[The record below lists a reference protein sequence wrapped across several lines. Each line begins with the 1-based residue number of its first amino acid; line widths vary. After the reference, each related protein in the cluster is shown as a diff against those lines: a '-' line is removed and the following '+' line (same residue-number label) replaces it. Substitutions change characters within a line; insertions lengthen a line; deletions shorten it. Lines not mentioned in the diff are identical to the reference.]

1 MGTIPIRTIFIGN
14 NMEIVM
20 TLVFTSALFVLMIYP
35 AMKIVEFLESI
46 IKISDKMYNLL
57 TVMLTII
64 LSLIAGA
71 GLNFI

>member
-1 MGTIPIRTIFIGN
+1 
-14 NMEIVM
+14 MEIVM
-20 TLVFTSALFVLMIYP
+20 TLVFTSALLIFMVYP
-35 AMKIVEFLESI
+35 AMKIVEFIESI
-46 IKISDKMYNLL
+46 IKINDKMYNVL